1 MPPPRAALPKRQA
14 TTPTPSQ
21 PQLEYNQKVYWMTP
35 LGKALQ
41 EAIAEMNIRGDLG
54 DQIIDKYEK
63 AMEKQFEQL
72 GEYSGKYHNSS
83 RFKLLG

>member
-1 MPPPRAALPKRQA
+1 
-14 TTPTPSQ
+14 
-21 PQLEYNQKVYWMTP
+21 MTP